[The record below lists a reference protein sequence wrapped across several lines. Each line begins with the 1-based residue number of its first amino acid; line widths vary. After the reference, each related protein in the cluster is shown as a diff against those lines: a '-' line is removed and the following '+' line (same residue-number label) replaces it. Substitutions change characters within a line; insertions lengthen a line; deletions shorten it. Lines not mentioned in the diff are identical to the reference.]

1 MIIKNIELNNFR
13 IYYGKNVID
22 LTPEGDRNI
31 VIVSGN
37 NGFGKTTFLMS
48 LVWCLYGQKMGDVDD
63 MYKRE
68 INTHGGY
75 GKYIGTSLN
84 KTAEEQGESEF
95 SVAVTFTDV
104 DIPDITCTEITVKR
118 SYNALTQSDDELQI
132 FIDGRLNDLFAGSKE
147 EKTKEEELFV
157 RDYILPIE
165 IAKFFFFD
173 AEKIV
178 SFAQINTVDQRRELS
193 KAYSQVLGI
202 QKYDDL
208 KNELERIQ
216 DDYRKQSANFEDK
229 KEFNQVI
236 ADITSDENLIENNK
250 EEIDRQEDFKGV
262 KVHELSEIS
271 SKLVREGDLMTEE
284 EFQELVKKRNLL
296 VEQRDKVSEGLKEL
310 FKYIPFG
317 LCGNVVSDLL
327 KQVEDEK
334 LYKQTSVQL
343 EGVESKT
350 NALIEELDSA
360 KSKFSQEKS
369 VTIPIPIRDF
379 YETTIKNLIIKHFS
393 NVDNTCR
400 LGNFSMLHDFSD
412 IQVGEINT
420 LISKIKGTKEG
431 FEKLQSEYEKYKGEI
446 FTIEKKIREAEKNK
460 ESDYVSRLREAQR
473 VLNEEK
479 DKIVGKIAIL
489 QRECEDAQDRI
500 IANKK
505 RKEVL
510 TKKIKV
516 GEDNKAVDNEAS
528 RLINKLQNFLIVF
541 KEEKKKA
548 LEQSLTNKLQS
559 YLHKKNLVSRVV
571 VDINSKGDD
580 VDINLYGP
588 TGKKIDKGELSMG
601 EKQMF
606 ASALLSAL
614 VDETDIK
621 FPVFIDSPMQ
631 KYDVQHTRN
640 ILTLFY
646 PEVSKQVVLFPLLEK
661 ELTEVEYGYIEN
673 IISKSY
679 LIKNTENGSSFE
691 SVEPDNL
698 FETYKKYNHAD

>member
-1 MIIKNIELNNFR
+1 MIIKEIELNNFR
-13 IYYGKNVID
+13 IYHGKNVIN
-22 LTPEGDRNI
+22 LTPDGDRNI

-63 MYKRE
+63 MYKKE

-84 KTAEEQGESEF
+84 KTAEEKGESEF

-118 SYNALTQSDDELQI
+118 SYNALTQADDELQI
-132 FIDGRLNDLFAGSKE
+132 FIDGRLNDLFSGTKE
-147 EKTKEEELFV
+147 EKTKEEEMFV

-178 SFAQINTVDQRRELS
+178 SFAQINTAEQRRELS

-216 DDYRKQSANFEDK
+216 DDYRKQSANLDDQ
-229 KEFNQVI
+229 KEFNQII
-236 ADITSDENLIENNK
+236 ADLKNDENLISNNR
-250 EEIDRQEDFKGV
+250 EEIGREDDLKGV
-262 KVHELSEIS
+262 KEHELSEIS
-271 SKLVREGDLMTEE
+271 GRLVREGDLMSEDE
-284 EFQELVKKRNLL
+284 YQKLLGERDSL
-296 VEQRDKVSEGLKEL
+296 VEQRDKISEGIKDLY
-310 FKYIPFG
+310 KYIPLG
-317 LCGNVVSDLL
+317 LSGNLVSGLL
-327 KQVEDEK
+327 KQVEEEK

-350 NALIEELDSA
+350 VALLDELDA
-360 KSKFSQEKS
+360 EKS
-369 VTIPIPIRDF
+369 RFSLENEVQIPIQIRNF
-379 YETTIKNLIIKHFS
+379 YETTIKELIIKHFS
-393 NVDNTCR
+393 NVDNAD
-400 LGNFSMLHDFSD
+400 GFDNFTVLHDFSD
-412 IQVGEINT
+412 IQVGELNT
-420 LISKIKGTKEG
+420 LVSKIKGTKDD
-431 FEKLQSEYEKYKGEI
+431 FEKLQSQYEKCKGQI
-446 FTIEKKIREAEKNK
+446 FSIEKRIREAEKNK
-460 ESDYVSRLREAQR
+460 ESDYVSRLRDEQR
-473 VLNEEK
+473 SLNEEK
-479 DKIVGKIAIL
+479 DKIVGRIAIL
-489 QRECEDAQDRI
+489 QRESEVANDRI

-505 RKEVL
+505 RKEIL
-510 TKKIKV
+510 SKKIQV
-516 GEDNKAVDNEAS
+516 GEDNKAVDNEAG
-528 RLINKLQNFLIVF
+528 RLINKLQKFLLVF

-548 LEQSLTNKLQS
+548 LEESLTKKLQS

-580 VDINLYGP
+580 VDINLYSP
-588 TGKKIDKGELSMG
+588 NGKKIDKGELSMG

-646 PEVSKQVVLFPLLEK
+646 PQVSKQVILFPLLEK
-661 ELTEVEYGYIEN
+661 ELTEIEYGYIKS
-673 IISKSY
+673 IVSKSY
-679 LIKNTENGSSFE
+679 LIKNTEKGSSFE
-691 SVEPDNL
+691 SVEPDSL
-698 FETYKKYNHAD
+698 FETYKKYNHAN